1 MDSTHTFTTP
11 QKDSHCGE
19 KQVLTDN
26 DLMRF
31 NTTYSFLSPST
42 KQLHDSLEKAK
53 ELTTKTY
60 NTSNLK
66 LVRKN
71 IIESLDHMLNH
82 ELVRE
87 NHNISRFVGIIER
100 QIQYIKE
107 DFNKEIL
114 SVLGKKWR
122 RK

>member
-1 MDSTHTFTTP
+1 MESQHIFSTP

-87 NHNISRFVGIIER
+87 NHNISKSRGVHCLHL
-100 QIQYIKE
+100 QP
-107 DFNKEIL
+107 
-114 SVLGKKWR
+114 
-122 RK
+122 

>member
-1 MDSTHTFTTP
+1 
-11 QKDSHCGE
+11 
-19 KQVLTDN
+19 
-26 DLMRF
+26 MRF
-31 NTTYSFLSPST
+31 NTTYSFLSPTT

-53 ELTTKTY
+53 QQTTKTY

-87 NHNISRFVGIIER
+87 NPKISRFVGIIER
-100 QIQYIKE
+100 QIQNIKE
-107 DFNKEIL
+107 DFNKEMI
-114 SVLGKKWR
+114 SVMGKKWKR
-122 RK
+122 